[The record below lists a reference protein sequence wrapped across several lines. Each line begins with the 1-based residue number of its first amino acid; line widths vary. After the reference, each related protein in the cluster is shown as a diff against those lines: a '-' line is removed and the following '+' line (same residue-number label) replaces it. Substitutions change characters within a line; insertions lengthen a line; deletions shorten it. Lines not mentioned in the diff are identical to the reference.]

1 VYGRGDLQGNVN
13 IWLPSGD
20 FISKNTYFLNA
31 NPYTTVTSP
40 GNSIVPITLTAYNSN
55 NNGLYMEAGKGFS
68 TSNIINPDLAAPGVN
83 IQCPA
88 LDHTFTTLTGTS
100 AAAAHTA
107 GIAAMILE
115 WSIVRN
121 NYPDIDTV
129 GIKKFLIRGANR
141 SSQRQYPNR
150 EWGYGS
156 IDLFNSFNLLRTD
169 VENALENI

>member
-1 VYGRGDLQGNVN
+1 
-13 IWLPSGD
+13 
-20 FISKNTYFLNA
+20 
-31 NPYTTVTSP
+31 
-40 GNSIVPITLTAYNSN
+40 
-55 NNGLYMEAGKGFS
+55 
-68 TSNIINPDLAAPGVN
+68 
-83 IQCPA
+83 
-88 LDHTFTTLTGTS
+88 
-100 AAAAHTA
+100 
-107 GIAAMILE
+107 MILE